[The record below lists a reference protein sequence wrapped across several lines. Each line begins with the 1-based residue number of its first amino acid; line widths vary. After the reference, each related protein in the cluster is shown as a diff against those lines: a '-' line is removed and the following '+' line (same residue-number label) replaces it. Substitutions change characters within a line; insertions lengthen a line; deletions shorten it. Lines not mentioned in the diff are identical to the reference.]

1 MIDTEQVRKDFP
13 MYRNGGMYGDRPLH
27 YLDNAATT
35 FKPRQV
41 IEASDRYYTDICA
54 NTKRGDYALAHDADV
69 AYDESRETVARFI
82 NADPEEVVFTSGDT
96 MGLNFVAYGLMPG
109 LKKGDEIVLS
119 WEEHASNALPWF
131 RVAQITGASI
141 KYVPLTEDGRITPE
155 NLKSV
160 VNENT
165 KVVALASISNVLGH
179 PLPVRELARIA
190 HSVGAV
196 YVDDG
201 AQSVPHSETDVRETD
216 VDFLCFSGHKMLG
229 PTGIGVMY
237 GKRERLEGLEPLF
250 YGGEMNARFD
260 SSCSISLS
268 DVPDRFEAGLQNY
281 AGIFGTKAAVEYLE
295 KVGMENIARNDA
307 DLMRYMFSRIEDVK
321 GLSVVGPE
329 DPDKRCAVLSFNID
343 GLGSHDVAMM
353 LDSVDGIMVRSG
365 MHCAH
370 PFFVSRKVEG
380 SVRASVY
387 LYNNR
392 SDIDRFA
399 TALGKIA
406 ETFGGR

>member
-165 KVVALASISNVLGH
+165 KVVALASISNVLGR

-268 DVPDRFEAGLQNY
+268 DVPDRFEAGTQNMSGAMGLAEACRY
-281 AGIFGTKAAVEYLE
+281 IESIGFRNIRDHERKLKRMAVD
-295 KVGMENIARNDA
+295 GMLANGN
-307 DLMRYMFSRIEDVK
+307 
-321 GLSVVGPE
+321 
-329 DPDKRCAVLSFNID
+329 AVLYNADSDTGIVTFNINGVFAQD
-343 GLGSHDVAMM
+343 AASYLGDRGVF
-353 LDSVDGIMVRSG
+353 VRSG
-365 MHCAH
+365 THCAKIL
-370 PFFVSRKVEG
+370 PEFLKTQAT
-380 SVRASVY
+380 VRASMY
-387 LYNNR
+387 IYN
-392 SDIDRFA
+392 DEDDVK
-399 TALGKIA
+399 ALVEASRHA
-406 ETFGGR
+406 EDFLDVFFD

>member
-13 MYRNGGMYGDRPLH
+13 MYRNSGMYGDRPLH

-141 KYVPLTEDGRITPE
+141 RYVPLTEDGRITPE

-165 KVVALASISNVLGH
+165 KVVALASISNVLGR

-268 DVPDRFEAGLQNY
+268 DVPDRFEAGTQNMSGAMGLAEACRY
-281 AGIFGTKAAVEYLE
+281 IESIGFRNIRDHERKLKRMAVD
-295 KVGMENIARNDA
+295 GMLANGN
-307 DLMRYMFSRIEDVK
+307 
-321 GLSVVGPE
+321 
-329 DPDKRCAVLSFNID
+329 AVLYNADSDTGIVTFNINGVFAQD
-343 GLGSHDVAMM
+343 AASYLGDRGVF
-353 LDSVDGIMVRSG
+353 VRSG
-365 MHCAH
+365 THCAKILPEFLKTQATVRTSMYIYNDEDDVKALVEASRH
-370 PFFVSRKVEG
+370 AEDFLDVFF
-380 SVRASVY
+380 
-387 LYNNR
+387 N
-392 SDIDRFA
+392 
-399 TALGKIA
+399 
-406 ETFGGR
+406 

>member
-155 NLKSV
+155 NMKSV

-165 KVVALASISNVLGH
+165 KVVALASISNVLGR

-268 DVPDRFEAGLQNY
+268 DVPDRFEAGTQNMSGAMGLAEACRY
-281 AGIFGTKAAVEYLE
+281 IESIGFRNIRDHERKLKRMAVD
-295 KVGMENIARNDA
+295 GMLANGN
-307 DLMRYMFSRIEDVK
+307 
-321 GLSVVGPE
+321 
-329 DPDKRCAVLSFNID
+329 AVLYNANSDTGIVTFNINGVFAQD
-343 GLGSHDVAMM
+343 AASYLGDRGVF
-353 LDSVDGIMVRSG
+353 VRSG
-365 MHCAH
+365 THCAKIL
-370 PFFVSRKVEG
+370 PEFLKTQAT
-380 SVRASVY
+380 VRASMY
-387 LYNNR
+387 IYN
-392 SDIDRFA
+392 DEDDVK
-399 TALGKIA
+399 ALVEASRHA
-406 ETFGGR
+406 EDFLDVFFN

>member
-13 MYRNGGMYGDRPLH
+13 MYRIGGMYGDRPLH

-165 KVVALASISNVLGH
+165 KVVALASISNVLGR

-268 DVPDRFEAGLQNY
+268 DVPDRFEAGTQNMSGAMGLAEACRY
-281 AGIFGTKAAVEYLE
+281 IESIGFRNIRDHERKLKRMAVD
-295 KVGMENIARNDA
+295 GMLANGN
-307 DLMRYMFSRIEDVK
+307 
-321 GLSVVGPE
+321 
-329 DPDKRCAVLSFNID
+329 AVLYNADSDTGIVTFNINGVFAQD
-343 GLGSHDVAMM
+343 AASYLGDRGVF
-353 LDSVDGIMVRSG
+353 VRSG
-365 MHCAH
+365 THCAKIL
-370 PFFVSRKVEG
+370 PEFLKTQAT
-380 SVRASVY
+380 VRASMY
-387 LYNNR
+387 IYN
-392 SDIDRFA
+392 DEDDVK
-399 TALGKIA
+399 ALVEASRHA
-406 ETFGGR
+406 EDFLDVFFN

>member
-165 KVVALASISNVLGH
+165 KVVALASISNVLGR

-268 DVPDRFEAGLQNY
+268 DVPDRFEAGTQNMSGAMGLAEACRY
-281 AGIFGTKAAVEYLE
+281 IESIGFRNIRDHERKLKRMAVD
-295 KVGMENIARNDA
+295 GMLANGN
-307 DLMRYMFSRIEDVK
+307 
-321 GLSVVGPE
+321 
-329 DPDKRCAVLSFNID
+329 AVLYNADSDTGIVTFNINGVFAQD
-343 GLGSHDVAMM
+343 AASYLGDRGVF
-353 LDSVDGIMVRSG
+353 VRSG
-365 MHCAH
+365 THCAKIL
-370 PFFVSRKVEG
+370 PEFLKTQAT
-380 SVRASVY
+380 VRASMY
-387 LYNNR
+387 IYN
-392 SDIDRFA
+392 DEDDVK
-399 TALGKIA
+399 ALIEASRHA
-406 ETFGGR
+406 EDFLDVFFN

>member
-165 KVVALASISNVLGH
+165 KVVALASISNVLGR

-268 DVPDRFEAGLQNY
+268 DVPDRFEAGTQNMSGAMGLAEACRY
-281 AGIFGTKAAVEYLE
+281 IESIGFRNIRDHERKLKRMAVD
-295 KVGMENIARNDA
+295 GMLANGN
-307 DLMRYMFSRIEDVK
+307 
-321 GLSVVGPE
+321 
-329 DPDKRCAVLSFNID
+329 AVLYNADSDTGIVTFNINGVFAQD
-343 GLGSHDVAMM
+343 AASYLGDRGVF
-353 LDSVDGIMVRSG
+353 VRSG
-365 MHCAH
+365 THCAKIL
-370 PFFVSRKVEG
+370 PEFLKTQAT
-380 SVRASVY
+380 VRASMY
-387 LYNNR
+387 IYN
-392 SDIDRFA
+392 DEDDVK
-399 TALGKIA
+399 ALVEASRHA
-406 ETFGGR
+406 EDFLDVFFN

>member
-69 AYDESRETVARFI
+69 AYDESRETVAKFI

-165 KVVALASISNVLGH
+165 KVVALASISNVLGR

-268 DVPDRFEAGLQNY
+268 DVPDRFEAGTQNMSGAMGLAEACRY
-281 AGIFGTKAAVEYLE
+281 IESIGFRNIRDHERKLKRMAVD
-295 KVGMENIARNDA
+295 GMLANGN
-307 DLMRYMFSRIEDVK
+307 
-321 GLSVVGPE
+321 
-329 DPDKRCAVLSFNID
+329 AVLYNADSDTGIVTFNINGVFAQD
-343 GLGSHDVAMM
+343 AASYLGDRGVF
-353 LDSVDGIMVRSG
+353 VRSG
-365 MHCAH
+365 THCAKIL
-370 PFFVSRKVEG
+370 PEFLKTQAT
-380 SVRASVY
+380 VRASMY
-387 LYNNR
+387 IYN
-392 SDIDRFA
+392 DEDDVK
-399 TALGKIA
+399 ALVEASRHA
-406 ETFGGR
+406 EDFLDVFFN

>member
-165 KVVALASISNVLGH
+165 KVVALASISNVLGR

-268 DVPDRFEAGLQNY
+268 DVPDRFEAGTQNMSGAMGLAEACRY
-281 AGIFGTKAAVEYLE
+281 IESIGFR
-295 KVGMENIARNDA
+295 NIRDHERK
-307 DLMRYMFSRIEDVK
+307 L
-321 GLSVVGPE
+321 
-329 DPDKRCAVLSFNID
+329 KRMA
-343 GLGSHDVAMM
+343 
-353 LDSVDGIMVRSG
+353 VDGILANGNAVLYNADSDTGIVTFNINGVFAQDAASYLGDRGVFVRSG
-365 MHCAH
+365 THCAKIL
-370 PFFVSRKVEG
+370 PEFLKTQAT
-380 SVRASVY
+380 VRASMY
-387 LYNNR
+387 IYN
-392 SDIDRFA
+392 DEDDVK
-399 TALGKIA
+399 ALVEASRHA
-406 ETFGGR
+406 EDFLDVFFN

>member
-165 KVVALASISNVLGH
+165 KVVALASISNVLGR

-268 DVPDRFEAGLQNY
+268 DVPDRFEAGTQNMSGAMGLAEACRY
-281 AGIFGTKAAVEYLE
+281 IESIGFQNIRDHERKLKRMAVD
-295 KVGMENIARNDA
+295 GMLANGN
-307 DLMRYMFSRIEDVK
+307 
-321 GLSVVGPE
+321 
-329 DPDKRCAVLSFNID
+329 AVLYNADSDTGIVTFNINGVFAQD
-343 GLGSHDVAMM
+343 AASYLGDRGVF
-353 LDSVDGIMVRSG
+353 VRSG
-365 MHCAH
+365 THCAKIL
-370 PFFVSRKVEG
+370 PEFLKTQAT
-380 SVRASVY
+380 VRASMY
-387 LYNNR
+387 IYN
-392 SDIDRFA
+392 DEDDVK
-399 TALGKIA
+399 ALVEASRHA
-406 ETFGGR
+406 EDFLDVFFN

>member
-41 IEASDRYYTDICA
+41 IEASDRHYTDICA

-141 KYVPLTEDGRITPE
+141 RYVPLTEDGRITPE

-165 KVVALASISNVLGH
+165 KVVALASVSNVLGR

-201 AQSVPHSETDVRETD
+201 AQSVPHSETDVRETN

-268 DVPDRFEAGLQNY
+268 DVPDRFEAGTQNMSGAMGLAEACRY
-281 AGIFGTKAAVEYLE
+281 IESIGFRNIRDHERKLKRMAVD
-295 KVGMENIARNDA
+295 GMLANGN
-307 DLMRYMFSRIEDVK
+307 
-321 GLSVVGPE
+321 
-329 DPDKRCAVLSFNID
+329 AVLYNADSDTGIVTFNINGVFAQD
-343 GLGSHDVAMM
+343 AASYLGDRGVF
-353 LDSVDGIMVRSG
+353 VRSG
-365 MHCAH
+365 THCAKIL
-370 PFFVSRKVEG
+370 PEFLKTQAT
-380 SVRASVY
+380 VRASMY
-387 LYNNR
+387 IYN
-392 SDIDRFA
+392 DEDDVK
-399 TALGKIA
+399 ALVEASRHA
-406 ETFGGR
+406 EDFLDVFFN

>member
-69 AYDESRETVARFI
+69 AYDESRKTVARFI

-165 KVVALASISNVLGH
+165 KVVALASISNVLGR

-268 DVPDRFEAGLQNY
+268 DVPDRFEAGTQNMSGAMGLAEACRY
-281 AGIFGTKAAVEYLE
+281 IESIGFRNIRDHERKLKRMAVD
-295 KVGMENIARNDA
+295 GMLANGN
-307 DLMRYMFSRIEDVK
+307 
-321 GLSVVGPE
+321 
-329 DPDKRCAVLSFNID
+329 AVLYNADSDTGIVTFNINGVFAQD
-343 GLGSHDVAMM
+343 AASYLGDRGVF
-353 LDSVDGIMVRSG
+353 VRSG
-365 MHCAH
+365 THCAKIL
-370 PFFVSRKVEG
+370 PEFLKTQAT
-380 SVRASVY
+380 VRASMY
-387 LYNNR
+387 IYN
-392 SDIDRFA
+392 DEDDVK
-399 TALGKIA
+399 ALVEASRHA
-406 ETFGGR
+406 EDFLDVFFN

>member
-131 RVAQITGASI
+131 RVAQLTGASI

-165 KVVALASISNVLGH
+165 KVVALASISNVLGR

-268 DVPDRFEAGLQNY
+268 DVPDRFEAGTQNMSGAMGLAEACRY
-281 AGIFGTKAAVEYLE
+281 IESIGFRNIRDHERKLKRMAVD
-295 KVGMENIARNDA
+295 GMLANGN
-307 DLMRYMFSRIEDVK
+307 
-321 GLSVVGPE
+321 
-329 DPDKRCAVLSFNID
+329 AVLYNADSDTGIVTFNINGVFAQD
-343 GLGSHDVAMM
+343 AASYLGDRGVF
-353 LDSVDGIMVRSG
+353 VRSG
-365 MHCAH
+365 THCAKIL
-370 PFFVSRKVEG
+370 PEFLKTQAT
-380 SVRASVY
+380 VRASMY
-387 LYNNR
+387 IYN
-392 SDIDRFA
+392 DEDDVK
-399 TALGKIA
+399 ALVEASRHA
-406 ETFGGR
+406 EDFLDVFFN

>member
-96 MGLNFVAYGLMPG
+96 MGLNFVAYGLIPG

-165 KVVALASISNVLGH
+165 KVVALASISNVLGR

-268 DVPDRFEAGLQNY
+268 DVPDRFEAGTQNMSGAMGLAEACRY
-281 AGIFGTKAAVEYLE
+281 IESIGFRNIRDHERKLKRMAVD
-295 KVGMENIARNDA
+295 GMLANGN
-307 DLMRYMFSRIEDVK
+307 
-321 GLSVVGPE
+321 
-329 DPDKRCAVLSFNID
+329 AVLYNADSDTGIVTFNINGVFAQD
-343 GLGSHDVAMM
+343 AASYLGDRGVF
-353 LDSVDGIMVRSG
+353 VRSG
-365 MHCAH
+365 THCAKIL
-370 PFFVSRKVEG
+370 PEFLKTQAT
-380 SVRASVY
+380 VRASMY
-387 LYNNR
+387 IYNDED
-392 SDIDRFA
+392 DIK
-399 TALGKIA
+399 ALVEASRHA
-406 ETFGGR
+406 EDFLDVFFN

>member
-165 KVVALASISNVLGH
+165 KVVALASISNVLGR

-268 DVPDRFEAGLQNY
+268 DVPDRFEAGTQNMSGAMGRAEGCRY
-281 AGIFGTKAAVEYLE
+281 IESIGFRNIRDHERKLKRMAVD
-295 KVGMENIARNDA
+295 GMLANGN
-307 DLMRYMFSRIEDVK
+307 
-321 GLSVVGPE
+321 
-329 DPDKRCAVLSFNID
+329 AVLYNADSDTGIVTFNINGVFAQD
-343 GLGSHDVAMM
+343 AASYLGDRGVF
-353 LDSVDGIMVRSG
+353 VRSG
-365 MHCAH
+365 THCAKIL
-370 PFFVSRKVEG
+370 PEFLKTQAT
-380 SVRASVY
+380 VRASMY
-387 LYNNR
+387 IYN
-392 SDIDRFA
+392 DEDDVK
-399 TALGKIA
+399 ALVEASRHA
-406 ETFGGR
+406 EDFLDVFFN

>member
-96 MGLNFVAYGLMPG
+96 MGLNFVAYGIMPG

-165 KVVALASISNVLGH
+165 KVVALASVSNVLGR

-268 DVPDRFEAGLQNY
+268 DVPDRFEAGTQNMSGAMGLAEACRY
-281 AGIFGTKAAVEYLE
+281 IESIGFRNIRDHERKLKRMAVD
-295 KVGMENIARNDA
+295 GMLANGN
-307 DLMRYMFSRIEDVK
+307 
-321 GLSVVGPE
+321 
-329 DPDKRCAVLSFNID
+329 AVLYNADSDTGIVTFNINGVFAQD
-343 GLGSHDVAMM
+343 AASYLGDRGVF
-353 LDSVDGIMVRSG
+353 VRSG
-365 MHCAH
+365 THCAKIL
-370 PFFVSRKVEG
+370 PEFLKTQAT
-380 SVRASVY
+380 VRASMY
-387 LYNNR
+387 IYN
-392 SDIDRFA
+392 DEDDVK
-399 TALGKIA
+399 ALVEASRHA
-406 ETFGGR
+406 EDFLDVFFN

>member
-141 KYVPLTEDGRITPE
+141 KYVPLTEDGRITPD

-165 KVVALASISNVLGH
+165 KVVALASISNVLGC

-268 DVPDRFEAGLQNY
+268 DVPDRFEAGTQNMSGAMGLAEACRY
-281 AGIFGTKAAVEYLE
+281 IESIGFRNIRDHERKLKRMAVD
-295 KVGMENIARNDA
+295 GMLANGN
-307 DLMRYMFSRIEDVK
+307 
-321 GLSVVGPE
+321 
-329 DPDKRCAVLSFNID
+329 AVLYNADSDTGIVTFNINGVFAQD
-343 GLGSHDVAMM
+343 AASYLGDRGVF
-353 LDSVDGIMVRSG
+353 VRSG
-365 MHCAH
+365 THCAKIL
-370 PFFVSRKVEG
+370 PEFLKTQAT
-380 SVRASVY
+380 VRASMY
-387 LYNNR
+387 IYN
-392 SDIDRFA
+392 DEDDVK
-399 TALGKIA
+399 ALVEASRHA
-406 ETFGGR
+406 EDFLDVFFN

>member
-41 IEASDRYYTDICA
+41 IEASDRYYMDICA

-165 KVVALASISNVLGH
+165 KVVALASISNVLGR

-268 DVPDRFEAGLQNY
+268 DVPDRFEAGTQNMSGAMGLAEACRY
-281 AGIFGTKAAVEYLE
+281 IESIGFRNIRDHERKLKRMAVD
-295 KVGMENIARNDA
+295 GMLANGN
-307 DLMRYMFSRIEDVK
+307 
-321 GLSVVGPE
+321 
-329 DPDKRCAVLSFNID
+329 AVLYNADSDTGIVTFNINGVFAQD
-343 GLGSHDVAMM
+343 AASYLGDRGVF
-353 LDSVDGIMVRSG
+353 VRSG
-365 MHCAH
+365 THCAKIL
-370 PFFVSRKVEG
+370 PEFLKTQAT
-380 SVRASVY
+380 VRASMY
-387 LYNNR
+387 IYN
-392 SDIDRFA
+392 DEDDVK
-399 TALGKIA
+399 ALVEASRHA
-406 ETFGGR
+406 EDFLDVFFN

>member
-109 LKKGDEIVLS
+109 PKRGDEIVLS

-165 KVVALASISNVLGH
+165 KVVALASISNVLGR

-268 DVPDRFEAGLQNY
+268 DVPDRFEAGTQNMSGAMGLAEACRY
-281 AGIFGTKAAVEYLE
+281 IESIGFRNIRDHERKLKRMAVD
-295 KVGMENIARNDA
+295 GMLANGN
-307 DLMRYMFSRIEDVK
+307 
-321 GLSVVGPE
+321 
-329 DPDKRCAVLSFNID
+329 AVLYNADSDTGIVTFNINGVFAQD
-343 GLGSHDVAMM
+343 AASYLGDRGVF
-353 LDSVDGIMVRSG
+353 VRSG
-365 MHCAH
+365 THCAKIL
-370 PFFVSRKVEG
+370 PEFLKTQAT
-380 SVRASVY
+380 VRASMY
-387 LYNNR
+387 IYN
-392 SDIDRFA
+392 DEDDVK
-399 TALGKIA
+399 ALVEASRHA
-406 ETFGGR
+406 EDFLDVFFN

>member
-141 KYVPLTEDGRITPE
+141 KYVPLTEDGRINPE

-165 KVVALASISNVLGH
+165 KVVALASISNVLGR

-268 DVPDRFEAGLQNY
+268 DVPDRFEAGTQNMSGAMGLAEACRY
-281 AGIFGTKAAVEYLE
+281 IESIGFRNIRDHERKLKRMAVD
-295 KVGMENIARNDA
+295 GMLANGN
-307 DLMRYMFSRIEDVK
+307 
-321 GLSVVGPE
+321 
-329 DPDKRCAVLSFNID
+329 AVLYNADSDTGIVTFNINGVFAQD
-343 GLGSHDVAMM
+343 AASYLGDRGVF
-353 LDSVDGIMVRSG
+353 VRSG
-365 MHCAH
+365 THCAKIL
-370 PFFVSRKVEG
+370 PEFLKTQAT
-380 SVRASVY
+380 VRASMY
-387 LYNNR
+387 IYN
-392 SDIDRFA
+392 DEDDVK
-399 TALGKIA
+399 ALVEASRHA
-406 ETFGGR
+406 EDFLDVFFN

>member
-131 RVAQITGASI
+131 RVAQITSASI

-165 KVVALASISNVLGH
+165 KVVALASISNVLGR

-268 DVPDRFEAGLQNY
+268 DVPDRFEAGTQNMSGAMGLAEACRY
-281 AGIFGTKAAVEYLE
+281 IESIGFRNIRDHERKLKRMAVD
-295 KVGMENIARNDA
+295 GMLANGN
-307 DLMRYMFSRIEDVK
+307 
-321 GLSVVGPE
+321 
-329 DPDKRCAVLSFNID
+329 AVLYNADSDTGIVTFNINGVFAQD
-343 GLGSHDVAMM
+343 AASYLGDRGVF
-353 LDSVDGIMVRSG
+353 VRSG
-365 MHCAH
+365 THCAKIL
-370 PFFVSRKVEG
+370 PEFLKTQAT
-380 SVRASVY
+380 VRASMY
-387 LYNNR
+387 IYN
-392 SDIDRFA
+392 DEDDVK
-399 TALGKIA
+399 ALVEASRHA
-406 ETFGGR
+406 EDFLDVFFN

>member
-96 MGLNFVAYGLMPG
+96 MGLNFVAYGLIPG

-131 RVAQITGASI
+131 MVAQITGASI

-165 KVVALASISNVLGH
+165 KVVALASISNVLGR

-268 DVPDRFEAGLQNY
+268 DVPDRFEAGTQNMSGAMGLAEACRY
-281 AGIFGTKAAVEYLE
+281 IESIGFRNIRDHERKLKRMAVD
-295 KVGMENIARNDA
+295 GMLANGN
-307 DLMRYMFSRIEDVK
+307 
-321 GLSVVGPE
+321 
-329 DPDKRCAVLSFNID
+329 AVLYNADSDTGIVTFNINGVFAQD
-343 GLGSHDVAMM
+343 AASYLGDRGVF
-353 LDSVDGIMVRSG
+353 VRSG
-365 MHCAH
+365 THCAKIL
-370 PFFVSRKVEG
+370 PEFLKTQAT
-380 SVRASVY
+380 VRASMY
-387 LYNNR
+387 IYN
-392 SDIDRFA
+392 DEDDVK
-399 TALGKIA
+399 ALVEASRHA
-406 ETFGGR
+406 EDFLDVFFN

>member
-13 MYRNGGMYGDRPLH
+13 MYRNGGMYGNRPLH

-165 KVVALASISNVLGH
+165 KVVALASISNVLGR

-268 DVPDRFEAGLQNY
+268 DVPDRFEAGTQNMSGAMGLAEACRY
-281 AGIFGTKAAVEYLE
+281 IESIGFRNIRDHERKLKRMAVD
-295 KVGMENIARNDA
+295 GMLANGN
-307 DLMRYMFSRIEDVK
+307 
-321 GLSVVGPE
+321 
-329 DPDKRCAVLSFNID
+329 AVLYNADSDTGIVTFNINGVFAQD
-343 GLGSHDVAMM
+343 AASYLGDRGVF
-353 LDSVDGIMVRSG
+353 VRSG
-365 MHCAH
+365 THCAKIL
-370 PFFVSRKVEG
+370 PEFLKTQAT
-380 SVRASVY
+380 VRASMY
-387 LYNNR
+387 IYN
-392 SDIDRFA
+392 DEDDVK
-399 TALGKIA
+399 ALVEASRHA
-406 ETFGGR
+406 EDFLDVFFN

>member
-1 MIDTEQVRKDFP
+1 MIDTEQIRKDFP

-165 KVVALASISNVLGH
+165 KVVALASISNVLGR

-268 DVPDRFEAGLQNY
+268 DVPDRFEAGTQNMSGAMGLAEACRY
-281 AGIFGTKAAVEYLE
+281 IESIGFRNIRDHERKLKRMAVD
-295 KVGMENIARNDA
+295 GMLANGN
-307 DLMRYMFSRIEDVK
+307 
-321 GLSVVGPE
+321 
-329 DPDKRCAVLSFNID
+329 AVLYNADSDTGIVTFNINGVFAQD
-343 GLGSHDVAMM
+343 AASYLGDRGVF
-353 LDSVDGIMVRSG
+353 VRSG
-365 MHCAH
+365 THCAKIL
-370 PFFVSRKVEG
+370 PEFLKTQAT
-380 SVRASVY
+380 VRASMY
-387 LYNNR
+387 IYN
-392 SDIDRFA
+392 DEDDVK
-399 TALGKIA
+399 ALVEASRHA
-406 ETFGGR
+406 EDFLDVFFN

>member
-131 RVAQITGASI
+131 RMAQITGASI

-165 KVVALASISNVLGH
+165 KVVALASISNVLGR
-179 PLPVRELARIA
+179 PLPVRELAKIA

-268 DVPDRFEAGLQNY
+268 DVPDRFEAGTQNMSGAMGLAEACRY
-281 AGIFGTKAAVEYLE
+281 IESIGFRNIRDHERKLKRMAVD
-295 KVGMENIARNDA
+295 GMLANGN
-307 DLMRYMFSRIEDVK
+307 
-321 GLSVVGPE
+321 
-329 DPDKRCAVLSFNID
+329 AVLYNADSDTGIVTFNINGVFAQD
-343 GLGSHDVAMM
+343 AASYLGDRGVF
-353 LDSVDGIMVRSG
+353 VRSG
-365 MHCAH
+365 THCAKIL
-370 PFFVSRKVEG
+370 PEFLKTQAT
-380 SVRASVY
+380 VRASMY
-387 LYNNR
+387 IYNNE
-392 SDIDRFA
+392 DDVK
-399 TALGKIA
+399 ALVEASRHA
-406 ETFGGR
+406 EDFLDVFFN

>member
-82 NADPEEVVFTSGDT
+82 NAAPEEVVFTSGDT

-119 WEEHASNALPWF
+119 WEEHASNTLPWF

-165 KVVALASISNVLGH
+165 KVVALASISNVLGR

-268 DVPDRFEAGLQNY
+268 DVPDRFEAGTQNMSGAMGLAEACRY
-281 AGIFGTKAAVEYLE
+281 IESIGFRNIRDHERKLKRMAVD
-295 KVGMENIARNDA
+295 GMLANGN
-307 DLMRYMFSRIEDVK
+307 
-321 GLSVVGPE
+321 
-329 DPDKRCAVLSFNID
+329 AVLYNADSDTGIVTFNINGVFAQD
-343 GLGSHDVAMM
+343 AASYLGDRGVF
-353 LDSVDGIMVRSG
+353 VRSG
-365 MHCAH
+365 THCAKIL
-370 PFFVSRKVEG
+370 PEFLKTQAT
-380 SVRASVY
+380 VRASMY
-387 LYNNR
+387 IYN
-392 SDIDRFA
+392 DEDDVK
-399 TALGKIA
+399 ALVEASRHA
-406 ETFGGR
+406 EDFLDVFFN

>member
-69 AYDESRETVARFI
+69 AYDESRETVAKFI

-165 KVVALASISNVLGH
+165 KVVALASISNVLGR

-237 GKRERLEGLEPLF
+237 GKRERLESLEPLF

-268 DVPDRFEAGLQNY
+268 DVPDRFEAGTQNMSGAMGLAEACRY
-281 AGIFGTKAAVEYLE
+281 IESIGFRNIRDHERKLKRMAVD
-295 KVGMENIARNDA
+295 GMLANGN
-307 DLMRYMFSRIEDVK
+307 
-321 GLSVVGPE
+321 
-329 DPDKRCAVLSFNID
+329 AVLYNADSDTGIVTFNINGVFAQD
-343 GLGSHDVAMM
+343 AASYLGDRGVF
-353 LDSVDGIMVRSG
+353 VRSG
-365 MHCAH
+365 THCAKIL
-370 PFFVSRKVEG
+370 PEFLKTQAT
-380 SVRASVY
+380 VRASMY
-387 LYNNR
+387 IYN
-392 SDIDRFA
+392 DEDDVK
-399 TALGKIA
+399 ALVEASRHA
-406 ETFGGR
+406 EDFLDVFFN

>member
-82 NADPEEVVFTSGDT
+82 NADPEEVAFTSGDT

-141 KYVPLTEDGRITPE
+141 KYVPLTEDGRITPK

-165 KVVALASISNVLGH
+165 KVVALASISNVLGR

-268 DVPDRFEAGLQNY
+268 DVPDRFEAGTQNMSGAMGLAEACRY
-281 AGIFGTKAAVEYLE
+281 IESIGFRNIRDHERKLKRMAVD
-295 KVGMENIARNDA
+295 GMLANGN
-307 DLMRYMFSRIEDVK
+307 
-321 GLSVVGPE
+321 
-329 DPDKRCAVLSFNID
+329 AVLYNADSDTGIVTFNINGVFAQD
-343 GLGSHDVAMM
+343 AASYLGDRGVF
-353 LDSVDGIMVRSG
+353 VRSG
-365 MHCAH
+365 THCAKIL
-370 PFFVSRKVEG
+370 PEFLKTQAT
-380 SVRASVY
+380 VRASMY
-387 LYNNR
+387 IYN
-392 SDIDRFA
+392 DEDDVK
-399 TALGKIA
+399 ALVEASRHA
-406 ETFGGR
+406 EDFLDVFFN

>member
-82 NADPEEVVFTSGDT
+82 NANPEEVVFTSGDT

-165 KVVALASISNVLGH
+165 KVVALASISNVLGR

-268 DVPDRFEAGLQNY
+268 DVPDRFEAGTQNMSGAMGLAEACRY
-281 AGIFGTKAAVEYLE
+281 IESIGFRNIRDHERKLKRMAVD
-295 KVGMENIARNDA
+295 GMLANGN
-307 DLMRYMFSRIEDVK
+307 
-321 GLSVVGPE
+321 
-329 DPDKRCAVLSFNID
+329 AVLYNADSDTGIVTFNINGVFAQD
-343 GLGSHDVAMM
+343 AASYLGDRGVF
-353 LDSVDGIMVRSG
+353 VRSG
-365 MHCAH
+365 THCAKIL
-370 PFFVSRKVEG
+370 PEFLKTQAT
-380 SVRASVY
+380 VRASMY
-387 LYNNR
+387 IYN
-392 SDIDRFA
+392 DEDDVK
-399 TALGKIA
+399 ALVEASRHA
-406 ETFGGR
+406 EDFLDVFFN

>member
-1 MIDTEQVRKDFP
+1 MIDKEQVRKDFP

-165 KVVALASISNVLGH
+165 KVVALASISNVLGR

-268 DVPDRFEAGLQNY
+268 DVPDRFEAGTQNMSGAMGLAEACRY
-281 AGIFGTKAAVEYLE
+281 IESIGFRNIRDHERKLKRMAVD
-295 KVGMENIARNDA
+295 GMLANGN
-307 DLMRYMFSRIEDVK
+307 
-321 GLSVVGPE
+321 
-329 DPDKRCAVLSFNID
+329 AVLYNADSDTGIVTFNINGVFAQD
-343 GLGSHDVAMM
+343 AASYLGDRGVF
-353 LDSVDGIMVRSG
+353 VRSG
-365 MHCAH
+365 THCAKIL
-370 PFFVSRKVEG
+370 PEFLKTQAT
-380 SVRASVY
+380 VRASMY
-387 LYNNR
+387 IYN
-392 SDIDRFA
+392 DEDDVK
-399 TALGKIA
+399 ALVEASRHA
-406 ETFGGR
+406 EDFLDVFFN

>member
-13 MYRNGGMYGDRPLH
+13 MYRNGSMYGDRPLH

-165 KVVALASISNVLGH
+165 KVVALASISNVLGR

-268 DVPDRFEAGLQNY
+268 DVPDRFEAGTQNMSGAMGLAEACRY
-281 AGIFGTKAAVEYLE
+281 IESIGFRNIRDHERKLKRMAVD
-295 KVGMENIARNDA
+295 GMLANGN
-307 DLMRYMFSRIEDVK
+307 
-321 GLSVVGPE
+321 
-329 DPDKRCAVLSFNID
+329 AVLYNADSDTGIVTFNINGVFAQD
-343 GLGSHDVAMM
+343 AASYLGDRGVF
-353 LDSVDGIMVRSG
+353 VRSG
-365 MHCAH
+365 THCAKIL
-370 PFFVSRKVEG
+370 PEFLKTQAT
-380 SVRASVY
+380 VRASMY
-387 LYNNR
+387 IYN
-392 SDIDRFA
+392 DEDDVK
-399 TALGKIA
+399 ALVEASRHA
-406 ETFGGR
+406 EDFLDVFFN

>member
-13 MYRNGGMYGDRPLH
+13 MYRNGGMYGNRPLH

-165 KVVALASISNVLGH
+165 KVVALASISNVLGR

-268 DVPDRFEAGLQNY
+268 DVPDRFEAGTQNMSGAMGLAEACRY
-281 AGIFGTKAAVEYLE
+281 IESIGFRNIRDHERKLKRMAVD
-295 KVGMENIARNDA
+295 GMLANGN
-307 DLMRYMFSRIEDVK
+307 
-321 GLSVVGPE
+321 
-329 DPDKRCAVLSFNID
+329 AVLYNADSDTGIVTFNINGVFAQD
-343 GLGSHDVAMM
+343 AASYLGDRGAF
-353 LDSVDGIMVRSG
+353 VRSG
-365 MHCAH
+365 THCAKIL
-370 PFFVSRKVEG
+370 PEFLKTQAT
-380 SVRASVY
+380 VRASMY
-387 LYNNR
+387 IYN
-392 SDIDRFA
+392 DEDDVK
-399 TALGKIA
+399 ALVEASRHA
-406 ETFGGR
+406 EDFLDVFFN

>member
-165 KVVALASISNVLGH
+165 KVVALASISNVLGR

-201 AQSVPHSETDVRETD
+201 APPVPHSETDVRETD

-268 DVPDRFEAGLQNY
+268 DVPDRFEAGTQNMSGAMGLAEACRY
-281 AGIFGTKAAVEYLE
+281 IESIGFRNIRDHERKLKRMAVD
-295 KVGMENIARNDA
+295 GMLANGN
-307 DLMRYMFSRIEDVK
+307 
-321 GLSVVGPE
+321 
-329 DPDKRCAVLSFNID
+329 AVLYNADSDTGIVTFNINGVFAQD
-343 GLGSHDVAMM
+343 AASYLGDRGVF
-353 LDSVDGIMVRSG
+353 VRSG
-365 MHCAH
+365 THCAKIL
-370 PFFVSRKVEG
+370 PEFLKTQAT
-380 SVRASVY
+380 VRASMY
-387 LYNNR
+387 IYN
-392 SDIDRFA
+392 DEDDVK
-399 TALGKIA
+399 ALVEASRHA
-406 ETFGGR
+406 EDFLDVFFN

>member
-141 KYVPLTEDGRITPE
+141 RYVPLTEDGRITPE

-165 KVVALASISNVLGH
+165 KVVALASISNVLGR

-268 DVPDRFEAGLQNY
+268 DVPDRFEAGTQNMSGAMGLAEACRY
-281 AGIFGTKAAVEYLE
+281 IESIGFRNIRDHERKLKRMAVD
-295 KVGMENIARNDA
+295 GMLANGN
-307 DLMRYMFSRIEDVK
+307 
-321 GLSVVGPE
+321 
-329 DPDKRCAVLSFNID
+329 AVLYNADSDTGIVTFNINGVFAQD
-343 GLGSHDVAMM
+343 AASYLGDRGVF
-353 LDSVDGIMVRSG
+353 VRSG
-365 MHCAH
+365 THCAKIL
-370 PFFVSRKVEG
+370 PEFLKTQAT
-380 SVRASVY
+380 VRASMY
-387 LYNNR
+387 IYN
-392 SDIDRFA
+392 DEDDVK
-399 TALGKIA
+399 ALVEASRHA
-406 ETFGGR
+406 EDFLDVFFN

>member
-165 KVVALASISNVLGH
+165 KVVALASISNVLGR

-201 AQSVPHSETDVRETD
+201 AQSVPHSETDVGETD

-268 DVPDRFEAGLQNY
+268 DVPDRFEAGTQNMSGAMGLAEACRY
-281 AGIFGTKAAVEYLE
+281 IESIGFRNIRDHERKLKRMAVD
-295 KVGMENIARNDA
+295 GMLANGN
-307 DLMRYMFSRIEDVK
+307 
-321 GLSVVGPE
+321 
-329 DPDKRCAVLSFNID
+329 AVLYNADSDTGIVTFNINGVFAQD
-343 GLGSHDVAMM
+343 AASYLGDRGVF
-353 LDSVDGIMVRSG
+353 VRSG
-365 MHCAH
+365 THCAKIL
-370 PFFVSRKVEG
+370 PEFLKTQAT
-380 SVRASVY
+380 VRASMY
-387 LYNNR
+387 IYN
-392 SDIDRFA
+392 DEDDVK
-399 TALGKIA
+399 ALVEASRHA
-406 ETFGGR
+406 EDFLDVFFN

>member
-268 DVPDRFEAGLQNY
+268 DVPDRFEAGTQNMSGAMGLAEACRY
-281 AGIFGTKAAVEYLE
+281 IESIGFRNIRDHERKLKRMAVD
-295 KVGMENIARNDA
+295 GMLANGN
-307 DLMRYMFSRIEDVK
+307 
-321 GLSVVGPE
+321 
-329 DPDKRCAVLSFNID
+329 AVLYNADSDTGIVTFNINGVFAQD
-343 GLGSHDVAMM
+343 AASYLGDRGVF
-353 LDSVDGIMVRSG
+353 VRSG
-365 MHCAH
+365 THCAKIL
-370 PFFVSRKVEG
+370 PEFLKTQAT
-380 SVRASVY
+380 VRASMY
-387 LYNNR
+387 IYN
-392 SDIDRFA
+392 DEDDVK
-399 TALGKIA
+399 ALVEASRHA
-406 ETFGGR
+406 EDFLDVFFN

>member
-119 WEEHASNALPWF
+119 WKEHASNALPWF

-165 KVVALASISNVLGH
+165 KVVALASISNVLGR

-268 DVPDRFEAGLQNY
+268 DVPDRFEAGTQNMSGAMGLAEACRY
-281 AGIFGTKAAVEYLE
+281 IESIGFRNIRDHERKLKRMAVD
-295 KVGMENIARNDA
+295 GMLANGN
-307 DLMRYMFSRIEDVK
+307 
-321 GLSVVGPE
+321 
-329 DPDKRCAVLSFNID
+329 AVLYNADSDTGIVTFNINGVFAQD
-343 GLGSHDVAMM
+343 AASYLGDRGVF
-353 LDSVDGIMVRSG
+353 VRSG
-365 MHCAH
+365 THCAKIL
-370 PFFVSRKVEG
+370 PEFLKTQAT
-380 SVRASVY
+380 VRASMY
-387 LYNNR
+387 IYN
-392 SDIDRFA
+392 DEDDVK
-399 TALGKIA
+399 ALVEASRHA
-406 ETFGGR
+406 EDFLDVFFN

>member
-13 MYRNGGMYGDRPLH
+13 MYRNGGMYGDGPLH

-165 KVVALASISNVLGH
+165 KVVALASISNVLGR

-268 DVPDRFEAGLQNY
+268 DVPDRFEAGTQNMSGAMGLAEACRY
-281 AGIFGTKAAVEYLE
+281 IESIGFRNIRDHERKLKRMAVD
-295 KVGMENIARNDA
+295 GMLANGN
-307 DLMRYMFSRIEDVK
+307 
-321 GLSVVGPE
+321 
-329 DPDKRCAVLSFNID
+329 AVLYNADSDTGIVTFNINGVFAQD
-343 GLGSHDVAMM
+343 AASYLGDRGVF
-353 LDSVDGIMVRSG
+353 VRSG
-365 MHCAH
+365 THCAKIL
-370 PFFVSRKVEG
+370 PEFLKTQAT
-380 SVRASVY
+380 VRASMY
-387 LYNNR
+387 IYN
-392 SDIDRFA
+392 DEDDVK
-399 TALGKIA
+399 ALVEASRHA
-406 ETFGGR
+406 EDFLDVFFN

>member
-165 KVVALASISNVLGH
+165 KVVALASISNVLGR
-179 PLPVRELARIA
+179 PLPIRELARIA

-268 DVPDRFEAGLQNY
+268 DVPDRFEAGTQNMSGAMGLAEACRY
-281 AGIFGTKAAVEYLE
+281 IESIGFRNIRDHERKLKRMAVD
-295 KVGMENIARNDA
+295 GMLANGN
-307 DLMRYMFSRIEDVK
+307 
-321 GLSVVGPE
+321 
-329 DPDKRCAVLSFNID
+329 AVLYNADSDTGIVTFNINGVFAQD
-343 GLGSHDVAMM
+343 AASYLGDRGVF
-353 LDSVDGIMVRSG
+353 VRSG
-365 MHCAH
+365 THCAKIL
-370 PFFVSRKVEG
+370 PEFLKTQAT
-380 SVRASVY
+380 VRASMY
-387 LYNNR
+387 IYN
-392 SDIDRFA
+392 DEDDVK
-399 TALGKIA
+399 ALVEASRHA
-406 ETFGGR
+406 EDFLDVFFN